1 MSFIRRIKIMKKLFI
16 SLLVIALSTTA
27 SYAKRTKTKYIDYVV
42 RSGDS
47 LFAIAKN
54 HHTTTI
60 KIRNYNG
67 LAPEELIRVGQSLR
81 IPTNKYI
88 SSADLKKQIK
98 KKTTKTKISKRN
110 SKSKSPV
117 EYKVQSG
124 DTLFSIARKHHTTTT
139 EILEKNGLDRDS
151 IIKVGLVL
159 NVPRYTYFPDTDSTP
174 SKKSQSSKVTNK
186 KIAKKSTKK
195 TVSKK
200 TISSKS
206 KSDKKQIKSTT
217 VKRGKQKYTIEKGD
231 TLYSIAQKHHTTT
244 KEVMDANGMEKGALI
259 RVGQIIKV
267 PTNTYFTDEKIIK
280 DVLAKQEEKARIAR
294 GIHKVKSGDTL
305 FSIAMKNHVSLKD
318 IMKYNKLKVNSVLKI
333 GQELKVT
340 KKASYVTARKS
351 TKKRKTTKTKLVTKK
366 YKIRS
371 GDTLSK
377 IAKRYKISVKKLRA
391 LNGLSKKSKLRIGK
405 TLVVGKRVVKP
416 KKKRKYI
423 VKRGDTVWLIA
434 KKNNTT
440 VKEIRKLNNLTRKSK
455 IKVGMV
461 LAIAPQNK
469 KSSKSRKSTRLASK
483 SKNSKGRRNSAL
495 SALNGKSSRAGNR
508 NSRVIRTA
516 KRYLGKRYVWGA
528 VGPNKFDCS
537 GFTQYVIRKSKGVK
551 LPRVSRKQA
560 YYGKYVSR
568 SNLRPGDLIFFDTSR
583 RRRGYVNH
591 VGIYIGGNKFIHA
604 SSAKHRV
611 VITSLNRPFYK
622 ARFKWGR
629 RVN

>member
-1 MSFIRRIKIMKKLFI
+1 
-16 SLLVIALSTTA
+16 
-27 SYAKRTKTKYIDYVV
+27 
-42 RSGDS
+42 
-47 LFAIAKN
+47 
-54 HHTTTI
+54 
-60 KIRNYNG
+60 
-67 LAPEELIRVGQSLR
+67 
-81 IPTNKYI
+81 
-88 SSADLKKQIK
+88 
-98 KKTTKTKISKRN
+98 
-110 SKSKSPV
+110 
-117 EYKVQSG
+117 
-124 DTLFSIARKHHTTTT
+124 
-139 EILEKNGLDRDS
+139 
-151 IIKVGLVL
+151 
-159 NVPRYTYFPDTDSTP
+159 
-174 SKKSQSSKVTNK
+174 
-186 KIAKKSTKK
+186 
-195 TVSKK
+195 
-200 TISSKS
+200 
-206 KSDKKQIKSTT
+206 
-217 VKRGKQKYTIEKGD
+217 
-231 TLYSIAQKHHTTT
+231 
-244 KEVMDANGMEKGALI
+244 MDANGMEKGALI

-340 KKASYVTARKS
+340 KKASYITAKKS
-351 TKKRKTTKTKLVTKK
+351 TKKRKSTKTKLVTKK
-366 YKIRS
+366 YKIRR

-391 LNGLSKKSKLRIGK
+391 LNGLGRKSKLKIGK

-455 IKVGMV
+455 IKKGMV
-461 LAIAPQNK
+461 LTIAP
-469 KSSKSRKSTRLASK
+469 KSKKSRKSTRVASTHK
-483 SKNSKGRRNSAL
+483 ASKGRRNSAL
-495 SALNGKSSRAGNR
+495 SVLNGKSNR
-508 NSRVIRTA
+508 RGSSNSRVIRTA

-537 GFTQYVIRKSKGVK
+537 GFTQYVIRKSKGVRI
-551 LPRVSRKQA
+551 PRVSRKQA

-568 SNLRPGDLIFFDTSR
+568 SNLRAGDLIFFDTSH

-604 SSAKHRV
+604 SSARHRV

>member
-1 MSFIRRIKIMKKLFI
+1 MKKLFI

-88 SSADLKKQIK
+88 SSSDLKKQIK
-98 KKTTKTKISKRN
+98 KKTTKTKISKRSN
-110 SKSKSPV
+110 KSKSPV

-124 DTLFSIARKHHTTTT
+124 DTLFSIARKHHTTTR
-139 EILEKNGLDRDS
+139 EILTANNLDRDS

-159 NVPRYTYFPDTDSTP
+159 NVPRDTYFPEKSTNS
-174 SKKSQSSKVTNK
+174 SKKTKVTNK
-186 KIAKKSTKK
+186 KVAKKPAKK
-195 TVSKK
+195 TVTKK
-200 TISSKS
+200 IELTKS
-206 KSDKKQIKSTT
+206 KADKKQIKTT
-217 VKRGKQKYTIEKGD
+217 SVKKGKRKYTIEKGD

-244 KEVMDANGMEKGALI
+244 KEVMDANGMKKGALI
-259 RVGQIIKV
+259 RVGQLIKV

-280 DVLAKQEEKARIAR
+280 NILARQEEKERTVR

-340 KKASYVTARKS
+340 KKASFVTAKKS
-351 TKKRKTTKTKLVTKK
+351 TKKKKSAKKKKSTKTELVSKK
-366 YKIRS
+366 YKIRR

-377 IAKRYKISVKKLRA
+377 IAKRYKISVKKLRS
-391 LNGLSKKSKLRIGK
+391 LNGLSRRSTLRVGK
-405 TLVVGKRVVKP
+405 ILVVGKKIVKP
-416 KKKRKYI
+416 KTKRRYI

-440 VKEIRKLNNLTRKSK
+440 VKEIRRLNHLTRKSK
-455 IKVGMV
+455 IKKGMV
-461 LAIAPQNK
+461 LSLAP
-469 KSSKSRKSTRLASK
+469 KSKKSRKSTRLASK
-483 SKNSKGRRNSAL
+483 KKTSKSRRSSAL
-495 SALNGKSSRAGNR
+495 SVLNGRSNRSTSR
-508 NSRVIRTA
+508 NSKVIRTA

-591 VGIYIGGNKFIHA
+591 VGIYIGANKFIHA